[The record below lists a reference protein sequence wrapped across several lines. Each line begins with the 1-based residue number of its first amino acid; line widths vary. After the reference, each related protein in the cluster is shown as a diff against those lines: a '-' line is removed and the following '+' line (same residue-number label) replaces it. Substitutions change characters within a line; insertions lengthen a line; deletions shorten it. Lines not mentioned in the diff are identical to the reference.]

1 MISKKT
7 KIALLTSG
15 AIGGL
20 LATSIALSSCTFEMT
35 SPSNS
40 SSSNDSFATLSRQ
53 INWNTISSSNNNK
66 TDTNGTNSQGVF
78 YDDETGLAFTDSSKT
93 VLLGLNPN
101 YNVSDITIPSS
112 VKQIASYYNTTTDAN
127 NTTTLTGAFQDQTS
141 LKNVNFSGSNL
152 LTIGSQAFQG
162 CINLNPVSIPS
173 SVTTIGANAF
183 NGAFVNSPNDF
194 NYTAS
199 SALSTIGD
207 GAFQNSGLKSI
218 N

>member
-35 SPSNS
+35 SPTD
-40 SSSNDSFATLSRQ
+40 SSSNNSVAILNRQ
-53 INWNTISSSNNNK
+53 INWNTISSANNNK
-66 TDTNGTNSQGVF
+66 SDGTNSQGVF

-101 YNVSDITIPSS
+101 YYASEITIPSS
-112 VKQIASYYNTTTDAN
+112 VKEIAPYFNITDDAN
-127 NTTTLTGAFQDQTS
+127 NQVISGAFEDITS

-152 LTIGSQAFQG
+152 TSIGNNAFKG
-162 CINLNPVSIPS
+162 CSNLNPFSIPS
-173 SVTTIGANAF
+173 SVVRIGNNAF
-183 NGAFVNSPNDF
+183 DGAFVNSSNDF
-194 NYTAS
+194 NYTVS
-199 SALSTIGD
+199 SSL
-207 GAFQNSGLKSI
+207 
-218 N
+218 